1 MSEDLFFMSTEIYY
15 FSGTGNSLY
24 VARELQK
31 RIPETNL
38 IPIVSLLNKDVL
50 ETNGETVGFVFP
62 IHFSAIPIPVKNFI
76 KKLDLKSTEYV
87 FAIATRIG
95 TPHSAFISIEKI
107 LKGKS
112 KSLDSHFTLNMA
124 SNDPKFDYKVPTEEE
139 IKKLE
144 SVVHNRLDFIQEIII
159 NKEKSQ
165 EKDTNITVP
174 VSSLLVKLVPIIR
187 PFLDSIGLK
196 THYYA
201 DSNCTGCG
209 ICEKVCLSKKIKLI
223 NNKPVWQNDV
233 KCFDCYACINYC
245 PMQSTQIKSFTEKNG
260 RYSHP
265 YATSDDIARQKCF

>member
-1 MSEDLFFMSTEIYY
+1 MSTEIYY
-15 FSGTGNSLY
+15 FSGTGNSLH

-38 IPIVSLLNKDVL
+38 IPIASLLNEDVI
-50 ETNGETVGFVFP
+50 ETNGEKIGFVFP

-76 KKLDLKSTEYV
+76 KKLGLKSTKYV

-107 LKGKS
+107 LKRKR

-124 SNDPKFDYKVPTEEE
+124 SNDPKFNYKVPTEEE
-139 IKKLE
+139 LKKLE

-159 NKEKSQ
+159 NKKKYH
-165 EKDTNITVP
+165 EKDIYITVP
-174 VSSLLVKLVPIIR
+174 VSSFLVKLVPIIR
-187 PFLDSIGLK
+187 PFPDFIGLK

-201 DSNCTGCG
+201 DSKCTGCG
-209 ICEKVCLSKKIKLI
+209 ICEKVCLSEKIKLI

-245 PMQSTQIKSFTEKNG
+245 PVQSSQIKSFTEKNG

-265 YATSDDIARQKCF
+265 YATSDDIAQQKMFSN